1 MQTAAILCR
10 ASCSKGMGSHVDY
23 RTSQSAVA
31 ARCCRTTLLPVRAHS
46 ATLCIYLC
54 PLLTANIPRFT
65 CLSSAAKRGLTLEDV
80 RQLVERH
87 HSIELPGFSPY
98 SAVQELVSRHQTGW
112 AAAAADCVAAA
123 HRQLLQLV
131 LLHVAR
137 TFSRFPAA
145 AEHIR

>member
-1 MQTAAILCR
+1 MRCALACHLNILPKTHSCCMCACAA
-10 ASCSKGMGSHVDY
+10 M
-23 RTSQSAVA
+23 
-31 ARCCRTTLLPVRAHS
+31 
-46 ATLCIYLC
+46 
-54 PLLTANIPRFT
+54 
-65 CLSSAAKRGLTLEDV
+65 RGLTLEDV

-98 SAVQELVSRHQTGW
+98 SAVHELVSRHQTGW